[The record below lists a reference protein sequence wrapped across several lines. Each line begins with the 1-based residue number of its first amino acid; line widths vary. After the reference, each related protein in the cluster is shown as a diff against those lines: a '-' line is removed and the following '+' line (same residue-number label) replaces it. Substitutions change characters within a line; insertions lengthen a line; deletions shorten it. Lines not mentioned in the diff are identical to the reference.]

1 MNKLFGKV
9 AAGAIVSLALLAWTS
24 QANAFH
30 HRWHGSSGGSSGGS
44 WGGSSGGWG
53 GSSGGSS
60 GGSWGGGYGHHR
72 HHGGW
77 GGSSGGW
84 GGSSGGWGSS
94 GGSSGGWGSSG
105 GSSGGSYYYS
115 PAPVVDPSTLP
126 VAPPAGG
133 TLPPATVPP
142 AAVPPAGTPASYSDG
157 LLAVSVPEDARIFVN
172 GQPTSS
178 TGGLRQYVSR
188 NLKNGFNYAYEVRA
202 EVVRD
207 GKPVELVKSVN
218 VRAGETAALAFDFP
232 ATDSSQTS
240 LTIHVPAD
248 AKVYLAGNATKATGE
263 TRIFRTT
270 GLTTGKS
277 WDGYTVRVELDR
289 GGKVETKEETI
300 SLKAGETRE
309 IRFDFGGDKV
319 ASSQ

>member
-30 HRWHGSSGGSSGGS
+30 HRWH
-44 WGGSSGGWG
+44 

-115 PAPVVDPSTLP
+115 PAPVVDPSTIP

-319 ASSQ
+319 ASSH